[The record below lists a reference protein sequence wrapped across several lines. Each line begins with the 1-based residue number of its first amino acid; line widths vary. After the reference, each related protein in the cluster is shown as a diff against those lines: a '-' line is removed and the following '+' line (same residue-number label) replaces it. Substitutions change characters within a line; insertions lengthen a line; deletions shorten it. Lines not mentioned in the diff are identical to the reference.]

1 MKKWMTALFLAVIVV
16 LSGCSSGRRN
26 QTGAGQTSKA
36 LETTQTEQAET
47 EGETDAEGEEEA
59 VQAAYDEVKEADVIV
74 VGAGGAGLSAAIAAA
89 DEGAEHVIVVEK
101 LGKTGGSLNFTSGSM
116 SGAETVIQELDG
128 IGDTKESYVEDIM
141 SNGAGLG
148 NRELIEIYVEEDV
161 MAIDWLWDH
170 GLSEYGFSEQNG
182 LKSVFAPEHQ
192 LYSVQRTYKP
202 KAMDPANYKSAVHEI
217 LDKEIAGYDNITID
231 FYTEVTELLGN
242 DKGQVL
248 TAVGFNSDTKKTVCY
263 QAKKGIIMAT
273 GGYSGNPVMMGTYA
287 KHGSSYLVGGAD
299 SADGKGIRI
308 MQMVGAAVDEEKLSY
323 IPTFP
328 MGLEFS
334 EGKGAIGDVYTWK
347 AGGIYVNREGK
358 RFVNETLD
366 EVVPRETALEEQTD
380 AVQYNI
386 FTDKIIEDLK
396 GANAAFMWEFYYE
409 PEEGIGHKLIQSAGT
424 LEELANIIGVPAD
437 ALCETVEAY
446 NAAVE
451 EGKTDAFGR
460 DFSGMPTAYSVA
472 VNKIEGDTYYA
483 VPIKALVVMTLGG
496 VTVNGD
502 MQVLDER
509 GSAIPG
515 LYAAGEVVGGI
526 WGKYVSGGTGVMGPV
541 VFGRISGRNVVNLD
555 LAEGE
560 PVRVASFVLDQGLF
574 ERKAASEESYDMSGI
589 KDGTYEAVVDGQSG
603 DMKVQVVVAD
613 GVIGEVTV
621 LENHE
626 TENIA
631 GLALEKVPM
640 AIVEQ
645 NSPDVDGVTG
655 ATLTSERIREAVR
668 DCLEQGK

>member
-1 MKKWMTALFLAVIVV
+1 MKKQVAALFLASVIA
-16 LSGCSSGRRN
+16 LSGCSSGKN
-26 QTGAGQTSKA
+26 GQGEAGQPPK
-36 LETTQTEQAET
+36 TTEAKKTEQTEPEGEAET
-47 EGETDAEGEEEA
+47 KAENI
-59 VQAAYDEVKEADVIV
+59 QSDYDEVKEADVVI

-89 DEGAEHVIVVEK
+89 DEGAEHVIIVEK

-116 SGAETVIQELDG
+116 SGAETIIQELDG
-128 IGDTKESYVEDIM
+128 IQDTKESYIEDIM

-161 MAIDWLWDH
+161 KAIEWLWDH
-170 GLSEYGFSEQNG
+170 GLDKYTFSQQNG
-182 LKSVFAPEHQ
+182 LNSVFAPEHQ
-192 LYSVQRTYKP
+192 LYSIQRTYKP

-231 FYTEVTELLGN
+231 YYMEVTELLGN

-248 TAVGFNSDTKKTVCY
+248 TAVGFNSESKKTVCY

-273 GGYSGNPVMMGTYA
+273 GGYSGNPKMMGKYA
-287 KHGSSYLVGGAD
+287 KHGDSYLIGGAD
-299 SADGKGIRI
+299 SADGKGIHI
-308 MQMVGAAVDEEKLSY
+308 MQVVGAAVDEEKLSY

-334 EGKGAIGDVYTWK
+334 EGRGAIGDVYTWK
-347 AGGIYVNREGK
+347 AGGIYVNQEGK
-358 RFVNETLD
+358 RFINETLD

-396 GANAAFMWEFYYE
+396 EANGAFMWEYYYE
-409 PEEGIGHKLIQSAGT
+409 PEDGIGHKLIRSADT
-424 LEELANIIGVPAD
+424 LEELAETIGVPAD
-437 ALCETVEAY
+437 ALCETVERY

-451 EGKTDAFGR
+451 EGEMDEFGR
-460 DFSGMPTAYSVA
+460 DFRGMPTAYSVA

-496 VTVNGD
+496 VTVNSD
-502 MQVLDER
+502 MQVVDER
-509 GSAIPG
+509 GSRIPG

-526 WGKYVSGGTGVMGPV
+526 WGKFVSGGTGVMGPV
-541 VFGRISGRNVVNLD
+541 VFGRISGRNVMNKELE
-555 LAEGE
+555 EGE
-560 PVRVASFVLDQGLF
+560 PVKSASFVLDEALF
-574 ERKAASEESYDMSGI
+574 EKNEVLKEGYDMSGI
-589 KDGTYEAVVDGQSG
+589 KDGVYEAVVDGQNG
-603 DMKVQVVVAD
+603 DMKVQVVVAE
-613 GVIGEVTV
+613 GMVVKVTV
-621 LENHE
+621 LEHHE

-631 GLALEKVPM
+631 GQALEKVPV

-655 ATLTSERIREAVR
+655 ATLTSQRIQEAVR
-668 DCLEQGK
+668 QCLEQGKE